1 MKFDKKSIDK
11 VIGILKEEVVP
22 AEGCTEPIAIAY
34 VAARARQVLGKI
46 PDRMEVFVS
55 GNMIKNVKSVVVPN
69 SGGLVGIEVSAAMG
83 ALAGDPDKELLVI
96 SSVSPKAMEGVKEF
110 FKKNLVDVVHEKT
123 DIKLYAKIL
132 LFSGEES
139 ASVEVRYTHT
149 NITKVEKN
157 GKIILDRACKD
168 TVFSSPL
175 KDREILSIEFIYE
188 LAGQI
193 DLDLIR
199 PMFQQV
205 VDMNTR
211 IAKEG
216 LEGNYGVNLGKC
228 IKDNIIVGVYGDDQ
242 RNRCA
247 LLAAAGS
254 DARMSGCPLPV
265 MTTSG
270 SGNQGMAASL
280 PIIAFCRDRDLGE
293 DELIRGL
300 FISHLSTIHIK
311 TQIGRL
317 SAFCGVV
324 CASAAV
330 SGALTFLMGG
340 DYRVIGSSI
349 TNTLGNIAG
358 VICDGAKASCS
369 MKTATGI
376 YSAFDAMAL
385 SFNSKSLDSGDGIV
399 GEDVEATIR
408 NIGELAQSGMQQT
421 DDVILKIMTQK
432 KSYKD

>member
-110 FKKNLVDVVHEKT
+110 LKKNLVDVVHEKT

-228 IKDNIIVGVYGDDQ
+228 IKDN
-242 RNRCA
+242 
-247 LLAAAGS
+247 
-254 DARMSGCPLPV
+254 
-265 MTTSG
+265 
-270 SGNQGMAASL
+270 
-280 PIIAFCRDRDLGE
+280 
-293 DELIRGL
+293 
-300 FISHLSTIHIK
+300 
-311 TQIGRL
+311 
-317 SAFCGVV
+317 
-324 CASAAV
+324 
-330 SGALTFLMGG
+330 
-340 DYRVIGSSI
+340 
-349 TNTLGNIAG
+349 
-358 VICDGAKASCS
+358 CS
-369 MKTATGI
+369 
-376 YSAFDAMAL
+376 
-385 SFNSKSLDSGDGIV
+385 
-399 GEDVEATIR
+399 R
-408 NIGELAQSGMQQT
+408 Q
-421 DDVILKIMTQK
+421 
-432 KSYKD
+432 